1 MCVFLPFREIQ
12 HTVTLKPVNQ
22 QPGRSHDVAQQA
34 AAIDWE
40 QLENLTHRDPGGRGL
55 ASFRRA
61 GAALDAGE
69 LRAASLHLAEHAEA
83 VAIVTG
89 FCVAM
94 PDRVTAETDGP
105 PGALYLAQ
113 TLRALGVEV
122 AIVTDRAAAPILAA
136 GAELVGLGREAVH
149 EFPTVEVDGWVS
161 EFLAKPSGR
170 PWTHLVSI
178 ERPGPSHTA
187 ASLAAQS
194 RSGAPPLEQFLS
206 SVPEANQNICQTMR
220 GESIGAH
227 TAPTHRLFE
236 LVQQLGLPI
245 ATIGIGD
252 GGNELGMGFF
262 AWEDLVEAVA
272 TPQAGQIACRV
283 AADFALLGG
292 TSNWAGYALAIA
304 VARLRGAA
312 DRLGDRWL
320 TPQGQE
326 ALIAGLVA
334 AGAVDG
340 RSRAAEHTVDG
351 LPMALYLEPLKDMLA
366 AKSA

>member
-1 MCVFLPFREIQ
+1 
-12 HTVTLKPVNQ
+12 
-22 QPGRSHDVAQQA
+22 
-34 AAIDWE
+34 
-40 QLENLTHRDPGGRGL
+40 
-55 ASFRRA
+55 
-61 GAALDAGE
+61 
-69 LRAASLHLAEHAEA
+69 

-89 FCVAM
+89 FCVAL

-136 GAELVGLGREAVH
+136 GAELVGLGREVVH
-149 EFPTVEVDGWVS
+149 EFPTDEIDDWVS
-161 EFLAKPSGR
+161 DFLARPHGK
-170 PWTHLVSI
+170 PWTHLIAI

-187 ASLAAQS
+187 ASLVAQPRTGS
-194 RSGAPPLEQFLS
+194 PPQERFLS

-220 GESIGAH
+220 GESIDPH

-236 LVQQLGLPI
+236 LIQQLGLPI
-245 ATIGIGD
+245 TTIGIGD

-262 AWEDLVEAVA
+262 AWEDLVEAVG
-272 TPQAGQIACRV
+272 TPVAGQIACRV
-283 AADFALLGG
+283 AAEFALLGG

-312 DRLGDRWL
+312 DRLSDPWL
-320 TPQGQE
+320 TPQGQQD
-326 ALIAGLVA
+326 LIAGMVA

-340 RSRAAEHTVDG
+340 RSRAADCTVDG
-351 LPMALYLEPLKDMLA
+351 LAMADYLEPLKEMLA
-366 AKSA
+366 AISP